1 MHNLNFQ
8 RQLEEYSVYHE
19 RLTPRSVR
27 LIEKMASPDIRFID
41 PQQDVRGIEA
51 VEEALIEML
60 GEGGRVSTRMSDMAW
75 GRDGYTAYL
84 RWTRNFPKYKMDG
97 ISEVVFSPDGLIVQ
111 HTEYW
116 LSQQQKRGIFSF
128 FK

>member
-19 RLTPRSVR
+19 RLTTRSVR
-27 LIEKMASPDIRFID
+27 LIEKMAAPEMRFINPD
-41 PQQDVRGIEA
+41 YDVRGIEA
-51 VEEALIEML
+51 VESVLTKML
-60 GEGGRVSTRMSDMAW
+60 GQGDRVKTSVTDMAW
-75 GRDGYTAYL
+75 GRDGYTAYM
-84 RWTRNFPKYKMDG
+84 RWIRHFPKHQMDG
-97 ISEVVFSPDGLIVQ
+97 ISEVVFAPDGLVVQ

-116 LSQQQKRGIFSF
+116 LSQPPKRGLFSF

>member
-8 RQLEEYSVYHE
+8 RQLEEYSAYHE
-19 RLTPRSVR
+19 RLTARSVR
-27 LIEKMASPDIRFID
+27 LIEKLASPEMRFID
-41 PQQDVRGIEA
+41 PHHDVRGIEA
-51 VEEALIEML
+51 VEAVMTGML
-60 GEGGRVSTRMSDMAW
+60 GQGDRVSTRITDMAW

-84 RWTRNFPKYKMDG
+84 RWTRHFPKHQMGG
-97 ISEVVFSPDGLIVQ
+97 ISEVVFGPDGLVVQ

-116 LSQQQKRGIFSF
+116 LSQSQKRGLFSF